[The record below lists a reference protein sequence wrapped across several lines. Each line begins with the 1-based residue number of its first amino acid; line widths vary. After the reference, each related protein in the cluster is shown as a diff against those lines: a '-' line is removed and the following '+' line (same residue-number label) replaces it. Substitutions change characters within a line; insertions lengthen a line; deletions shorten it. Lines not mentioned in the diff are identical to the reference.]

1 MAEEALEESL
11 DTEQTSQETPDN
23 FAEQLGSRLGVIFQR
38 EMDPSIGAKE
48 ASKFIYESTYPDK
61 ISYYIDGL
69 EALLESPTTDKYAA
83 LSWTGLVTSSA
94 QNKDYDT
101 YLHSMLD
108 QMIESYYGMEK
119 PDVELKERKFSAI
132 TIIMAKIFIKMYEL
146 NTSNADT
153 AADIYSILVRKEMDL
168 DVKAKDDEEDEG
180 GVVLPDLPKMFEEV
194 LDYLVTRSEFK
205 AQHLGEENPFEHIV
219 QLAERLRQSRRYV
232 TQDVLNQRAL
242 EKKKQTELELEN
254 QLASAEELILGQEP
268 FVEGLALFIHE
279 KRYNYKFLAVEKVRM
294 TLQLLGSIVGA
305 IYFLIGYMDYWG
317 VDWIDGT
324 LVCLAMVIFTRLIGG
339 RKRFQSAKFY
349 PMDVSKELEQHS
361 TQFIN
366 VFRKMSMEQME
377 HFLVRQVKMDRNRN
391 YLALI
396 PEYVKYMFA
405 IMPDRK
411 NMFISMDELSELV
424 ENAEIE
430 IAKAVRGHA

>member
-1 MAEEALEESL
+1 MWFLTNPPWAQGVAPVRVAPAL
-11 DTEQTSQETPDN
+11 
-23 FAEQLGSRLGVIFQR
+23 
-38 EMDPSIGAKE
+38 
-48 ASKFIYESTYPDK
+48 
-61 ISYYIDGL
+61 
-69 EALLESPTTDKYAA
+69 
-83 LSWTGLVTSSA
+83 
-94 QNKDYDT
+94 
-101 YLHSMLD
+101 
-108 QMIESYYGMEK
+108 
-119 PDVELKERKFSAI
+119 
-132 TIIMAKIFIKMYEL
+132 
-146 NTSNADT
+146 
-153 AADIYSILVRKEMDL
+153 
-168 DVKAKDDEEDEG
+168 
-180 GVVLPDLPKMFEEV
+180 
-194 LDYLVTRSEFK
+194 
-205 AQHLGEENPFEHIV
+205 
-219 QLAERLRQSRRYV
+219 
-232 TQDVLNQRAL
+232 QRAL

-305 IYFLIGYMDYWG
+305 VYFLIGYMDYWG

-430 IAKAVRGHA
+430 IAKAVRGHT